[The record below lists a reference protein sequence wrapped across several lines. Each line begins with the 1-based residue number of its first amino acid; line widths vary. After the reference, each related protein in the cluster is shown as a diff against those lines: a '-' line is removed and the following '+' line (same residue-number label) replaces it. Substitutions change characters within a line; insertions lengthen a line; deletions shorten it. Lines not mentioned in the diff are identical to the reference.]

1 MFFIYGTGHRF
12 KKKVVEEYGVCSEC
26 GKRPLLKYY
35 TARNCVCI
43 FWIPVFPFNKFRVL
57 RRCPE
62 CEHLDVLSIPDC
74 EEAVAKTAASAGE
87 AVGAGDVDKAIE
99 QSLELMRLG
108 GFDEARKVLDQ
119 LSREDTRVLLALD
132 RAAAMRWEDDEAK
145 TLFQQAI
152 GAEPD
157 NAEAHFRLGQL
168 LVRALEFDDGLAEL
182 RKAAELDPKPV
193 EIRRALMEGLEW
205 DYKWPELVQVMEE
218 IAELSP
224 ETAQTKYFTEL
235 LEIARKKA
243 KLGGDD

>member
-12 KKKVVEEYGVCSEC
+12 KKKVAEEYGVCSKC

-74 EEAVAKTAASAGE
+74 EEAVAKTAASAQE
-87 AVGAGDVDKAIE
+87 AAGAGDVDKAIE
-99 QSLELMRLG
+99 GALELMRLG
-108 GFDEARKVLDQ
+108 GFDEAQKVLDG
-119 LSREDTRVLLALD
+119 LSREDARVLLALG
-132 RAAAMRWEDDEAK
+132 RAAAMQWEDKEAAEY
-145 TLFQQAI
+145 FQKVIDAD
-152 GAEPD
+152 AS

-168 LVRALEFDDGLAEL
+168 LVRGMELEKGLPEL
-182 RKAAELDPKPV
+182 RKAAELDPKSV

-205 DYKWPELVQVMEE
+205 DYQWPELVQVMEE

-224 ETAQTKYFTEL
+224 ETAQTDYFTEL

-243 KLGGDD
+243 KLDAN